1 MGSIAEEEREADPS
15 LDELN
20 GFRERIEPLD
30 RLDAYPLDWQ
40 LSTLDCESVD
50 AGLYRRAKALYAQ
63 LEATNLKLYEN
74 IRSAISP
81 RCRSIRCFSGHSNR
95 AGLETASASLLA
107 KAMTISMKW

>member
-63 LEATNLKLYEN
+63 LEAANLKLYEN
-74 IRSAISP
+74 IRSAIHRGAGPYLASVDTQIGRGWKRHRP
-81 RCRSIRCFSGHSNR
+81 RYSRR
-95 AGLETASASLLA
+95 L
-107 KAMTISMKW
+107 